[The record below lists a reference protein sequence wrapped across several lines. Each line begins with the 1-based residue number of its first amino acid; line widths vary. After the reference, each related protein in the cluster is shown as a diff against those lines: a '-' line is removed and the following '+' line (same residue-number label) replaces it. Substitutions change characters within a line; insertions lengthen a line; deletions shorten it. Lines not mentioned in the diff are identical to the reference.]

1 MSSEI
6 HKYIETSLEKKNI
19 LNADVISFPKE
30 DKKNVSKDLDI
41 NKFGY
46 WKLYDKSYENED
58 GDQLRAVIGICFMFS
73 MLTILGLYSNLV

>member
-19 LNADVISFPKE
+19 LNADVINFPQE
-30 DKKNVSKDLDI
+30 NKKKVSNDLDV

-58 GDQLRAVIGICFMFS
+58 GDQLKAVVGICFMFS
-73 MLTILGLYSNLV
+73 VLILLGLYSSLV